1 MKFQVIPRNVVIVA
15 IVVLLLTALGVGL
28 YSAVYRQQSEH
39 PAIEKIADIMQ
50 LPVAKVGNQKVTY
63 TDYLTHLKAQR
74 VFLKGPTAISQGVA
88 REIGTEDRVQA
99 YERAIRIAAMNY
111 FAEKD
116 DIVVTSL
123 DVDRTFQDLV
133 DRAGTSTNT
142 GEILQFLQDEFG
154 WDERQ
159 FKEFVVRPALIEDT
173 LKQNRVLETQ
183 NMLVFDDELAE
194 LLNGED
200 TKRYISF

>member
-159 FKEFVVRPALIEDT
+159 FKEFCKIFFMPSA
-173 LKQNRVLETQ
+173 
-183 NMLVFDDELAE
+183 
-194 LLNGED
+194 
-200 TKRYISF
+200 

>member
-1 MKFQVIPRNVVIVA
+1 
-15 IVVLLLTALGVGL
+15 
-28 YSAVYRQQSEH
+28 
-39 PAIEKIADIMQ
+39 
-50 LPVAKVGNQKVTY
+50 
-63 TDYLTHLKAQR
+63 LKAQR